1 MTSLKVHF
9 EVTRRVFMVLSP
21 RSLVYAREALKSL
34 LSNALETIDL
44 HLITDSASDKQLLS
58 EEMAGHRYASP
69 HLWTIHAKEELR
81 DQEATIFALYPNLRL
96 FRAGHPCWRKIT
108 DPLLLS
114 KAGEEI
120 IVLDPDLYFPN
131 RFNFQRTLD
140 RELLLMWQK
149 PSCLHPGAIVE
160 AAFKRHISL
169 AHHVDI
175 GVAQWR
181 AEADLDWLEWLLE
194 KLDLANHPNAMF
206 IMHIEAIVWA
216 AIAMRSG
223 GGYLS
228 PDAWYCWHRS
238 QPKRLL
244 RKMGVPGQ
252 QLLRLER
259 FATMKCFHAGG
270 EAKYWLQEAKLR
282 GWMDSHNLLTQ
293 QSAVLPF
300 VELTP
305 RLYRR
310 DQRLKMLVRN
320 FGYYRLFPNRA
331 VR

>member
-1 MTSLKVHF
+1 MTYLRADLG
-9 EVTRRVFMVLSP
+9 VTRRVFMVLSP
-21 RSLVYAREALKSL
+21 RSLVYASEALKSL

-44 HLITDSASDKQLLS
+44 HLITDSAFDKQLLS
-58 EEMAGHRYASP
+58 EEMSDRQYAAP
-69 HLWTIHAKEELR
+69 HIWTVHAKEELR
-81 DQEATIFALYPNLRL
+81 DQEATIFSKYPNLRL

-120 IVLDPDLYFPN
+120 VVLDPDLYFPN
-131 RFNFQRTLD
+131 RFSFQRTL
-140 RELLLMWQK
+140 EKGLLLMWQK
-149 PSCLHPGAIVE
+149 PSCLHPGTIVE
-160 AAFKRHISL
+160 TAFKRLISL

-181 AEADLDWLEWLLE
+181 AEVDLDWLEWLLE
-194 KLDLANHPNAMF
+194 KLDLGNHPNAMF

-228 PDAWYCWHRS
+228 PDAWYCWRRS

-244 RKMGVPGQ
+244 RKMGVPGH
-252 QLLRLER
+252 QLLRLES
-259 FATMKCFHAGG
+259 FENMKCFHAGG
-270 EAKYWLQEAKLR
+270 EAKYWLPEAKLR
-282 GWMDSHNLLTQ
+282 GWMDGHNLLAQ
-293 QSAVLPF
+293 QNAVLPF

-320 FGYYRLFPNRA
+320 FGYYRLFPNEAIR
-331 VR
+331 